1 MRLKLVLAASL
12 IAAILGAGSTVAIVL
27 LTFSSLKPMTSPGLL
42 VLATYLL
49 PTTTTLLAAMF
60 VYRHTARR
68 RRTQAAITVF
78 LSIILIILIFFAASV
93 ITARKQPLQD
103 QPPRDVKPI

>member
-1 MRLKLVLAASL
+1 MRLKLVFAASL
-12 IAAILGAGSTVAIVL
+12 IAAVLGAGSTVAIVL
-27 LTFSSLKPMTSPGLL
+27 FTFSSLKPMTSPGML

-49 PTTTTLLAAMF
+49 PTATTLLAAIF
-60 VYRHTARR
+60 VYRHTAKRR
-68 RRTQAAITVF
+68 KIQAAMTVL
-78 LSIILIILIFFAASV
+78 LSVILIILIFFGASI